1 MGSLETLGGLGVYFD
16 DFRFFSIFGDSDPHF
31 GLGQNAKNG
40 IFGTFRRFWPGGGA
54 EKKCILAEKKI
65 RKIMKKFFFSEIG
78 RTG

>member
-1 MGSLETLGGLGVYFD
+1 MGSPETFGDLGVYFR
-16 DFRFFSIFGDSDPHF
+16 DFGVFPIFGDSDPHF
-31 GLGQNAKNG
+31 GLRQNAKNG
-40 IFGTFRRFWPGGGA
+40 IFGTFHHFWPVGGA

>member
-40 IFGTFRRFWPGGGA
+40 IFDTFHHFWPSGGA

-65 RKIMKKFFFSEIG
+65 RKIMKNFFFSEIG